1 MPLNA
6 GDPAASGGLAR
17 DIYEVL
23 DAQLRPPLEASLEH
37 PDEQLPPIQ
46 DAWRKLS
53 YCIASGV
60 IEHLERVPAN
70 EPEFAQTFT
79 SSAQDAAYWS
89 WVSGLATAL
98 HNWSSSAGTIT
109 DLRDGLNAFFNAHAT
124 PTQLTG
130 VLK

>member
-46 DAWRKLS
+46 DAWRKLA

-60 IEHLERVPAN
+60 IEHLERVPASK
-70 EPEFAQTFT
+70 PEFAQTFT
-79 SSAQDAAYWS
+79 SSAEDAAYWS

-98 HNWSSSAGTIT
+98 HNWSSGAGTIT
-109 DLRDGLNAFFNAHAT
+109 DLRNGLNTFFNAHAT